1 MRGEN
6 KAGPETLVEFVTPG
20 ILLRRLLADPGLDGI
35 DAVIIDE
42 VHERGLETDL
52 LVGMLREVHE
62 LRGDL
67 MLLAMSA
74 TLDAPR
80 FAALI
85 GDAAG
90 EGPAAVVD
98 CPSALHPLTVDW
110 APGIGSRLTDRGVS
124 RTFLTHVA
132 ATAARAHARALAEN
146 PAIDALV
153 FLPGAWEVAEVA
165 AQLRNLAPGTEVL
178 ELHGQVQPALQ
189 DRAVSGREAGGAPR
203 IIVSTSLAES
213 SLTVPGVRLVIDS
226 GLAREPRRD
235 AARGMSG
242 LVTVSASRASCVQRA
257 GRAARQGPGTVVR
270 CFEEKSFAA
279 APGASAGRDHR
290 RGPGLRG
297 PGAGLLGRAGRGGP
311 APAGGAAGQQPC
323 RRAHGPGPAGRH
335 RRDRARH
342 GPGPQAGLDP
352 GGPAA
357 GPGAAGRGPAGGRLA
372 GRRPGRDAR
381 RGLPGAGRGPGGAA
395 QVPAARQPPAG
406 QGLEAGICQAAAPGG
421 TRRGRPPAP
430 AKANAMPPGE
440 DAAGLVV
447 ALAFPAQ
454 VARRVPGAA
463 GTTYLL
469 ASGTRAGL
477 PAGSALAHH
486 EWLAVAE
493 VARAAG
499 RDAAGTGALIR
510 AAAPLDADTA
520 AQAASHLLGEETR
533 ARFAAGK
540 LTARRVRTLGAIELE
555 NTPVTPTRA
564 QGREAVLAALRENG
578 LGMLT
583 FSASADA
590 LRRRLALVHREL
602 GDPWPAMDD
611 DSLIAAADDWLA
623 PELEA
628 LAGGK
633 PASALDLTDA
643 LRRLLP
649 WPEASKLGELAPEH
663 LAVPSGSNIRIEYP
677 PVDEPASRPVVS
689 VKLQECFGLA
699 ESPRLVRGRVPIL
712 FHLLSP
718 ARRPAGRHRR
728 PGILLVRPLLPGAC
742 RKPRPLPQA
751 PVAGGSL
758 DRAGH
763 PARQAPHG
771 RGIGATRS
779 PRAPDLPEKNGRN
792 MEPILAERTLMGMS
806 WENEASDEALWRLM
820 ANGDGDAFGVLF
832 DRHRQRVLG
841 HALRIVASPHVA
853 EDVVAMVFYEAWRRR
868 ADVRIVNGSI
878 APWLLVTANNTIR
891 NQVRQQR
898 RYRTLLGR
906 LPPPDESADIAD
918 DYLEATQRDI
928 ESTSLRNAFARLKP
942 MHRDVLTL
950 CVVEE
955 LSTRD
960 AAAALGIAEGTV
972 KSRLH
977 RAKAR
982 LGSLYTPNQ

>member
-1 MRGEN
+1 MDRVSEQLLRATPGTVDPGTFDLENIGRGLVFAHSLPELARVLAAGGESGTAVIQAPPGTGKTTLVPPLVANLVLDRRVPGRAGGAGRILVTQPRRVAARSAARRLASLDGSALGTRVGFSVRGEN

-85 GDAAG
+85 GDATG

-98 CPSALHPLTVDW
+98 CPSALHALTVDW
-110 APGIGSRLTDRGVS
+110 APGTGSRLTDRGVS

-132 ATAARAHARALAEN
+132 ATAASAHARALAGN
-146 PAIDALV
+146 PGVDALV

-165 AQLRNLAPGTEVL
+165 AQLRNLAPGAEVL

-235 AARGMSG
+235 ATRGMSG

-279 APGASAGRDHR
+279 APAHPRAEITVADLASAALVLACWGAPGGEGLHLPEAPPANSLADALTVLGQLGAIDETGHATGLGRRLAAIPADPR
-290 RGPGLRG
+290 
-297 PGAGLLGRAGRGGP
+297 LGRALLDGAPLVGTSRVAALVAMLAGDYRAQAADLGELLKSLQRGT
-311 APAGGAAGQQPC
+311 
-323 RRAHGPGPAGRH
+323 H
-335 RRDRARH
+335 
-342 GPGPQAGLDP
+342 PQAR
-352 GGPAA
+352 AWKQESA
-357 GPGAAGRGPAGGRLA
+357 RLQ
-372 GRRPGRDAR
+372 RLVERV
-381 RGLPGAGRGPGGAA
+381 GAG
-395 QVPAARQPPAG
+395 
-406 QGLEAGICQAAAPGG
+406 
-421 TRRGRPPAP
+421 TAP
-430 AKANAMPPGE
+430 AKANDMATGE

-447 ALAFPAQ
+447 ALAYPAQ
-454 VARRVPGAA
+454 VARRVPGAS

-510 AAAPLDADTA
+510 AAAPPDADTA
-520 AQAASHLLGEETR
+520 SRAAAHLLGEETR
-533 ARFAAGK
+533 TRFAAGK
-540 LTARRVRTLGAIELE
+540 LSARRVRTLGAIELE

-564 QGREAVLAALRENG
+564 QGRDAVLAALRENG

-611 DSLIAAADDWLA
+611 DSLIAAAGAWLA

-649 WPEASKLGELAPEH
+649 WPEASKFGELAPEH

-699 ESPRLVRGRVPIL
+699 VSPRLVRGRVPIL

-718 ARRPAGRHRR
+718 ARRPLAVTDDLASFWSGPYAQVRAENRGRYPKH
-728 PGILLVRPLLPGAC
+728 PWPEDPWT
-742 RKPRPLPQA
+742 A
-751 PVAGGSL
+751 P
-758 DRAGH
+758 
-763 PARQAPHG
+763 
-771 RGIGATRS
+771 ATRHVK
-779 PRAPDLPEKNGRN
+779 RR
-792 MEPILAERTLMGMS
+792 MG
-806 WENEASDEALWRLM
+806 EA
-820 ANGDGDAFGVLF
+820 
-832 DRHRQRVLG
+832 
-841 HALRIVASPHVA
+841 
-853 EDVVAMVFYEAWRRR
+853 
-868 ADVRIVNGSI
+868 
-878 APWLLVTANNTIR
+878 
-891 NQVRQQR
+891 
-898 RYRTLLGR
+898 
-906 LPPPDESADIAD
+906 
-918 DYLEATQRDI
+918 
-928 ESTSLRNAFARLKP
+928 
-942 MHRDVLTL
+942 
-950 CVVEE
+950 
-955 LSTRD
+955 
-960 AAAALGIAEGTV
+960 
-972 KSRLH
+972 
-977 RAKAR
+977 
-982 LGSLYTPNQ
+982 